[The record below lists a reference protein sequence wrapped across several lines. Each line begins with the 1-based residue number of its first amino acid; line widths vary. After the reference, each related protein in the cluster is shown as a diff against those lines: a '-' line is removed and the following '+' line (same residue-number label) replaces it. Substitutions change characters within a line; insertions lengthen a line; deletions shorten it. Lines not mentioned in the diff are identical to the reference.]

1 MVFGKK
7 ASIKD
12 TISFSILNGEKTEE
26 MSEFVLIFSRETSL
40 KVRKNAIKHHLLWF
54 TVSAS
59 QRRLGQ
65 SRFWEFC
72 SGKKVDWP
80 HSLQELLCHHPE

>member
-26 MSEFVLIFSRETSL
+26 MSEFVLIFSRETKQIRTKEKCHQAPSIMICS
-40 KVRKNAIKHHLLWF
+40 KRFTKKIRSIKILRILL
-54 TVSAS
+54 
-59 QRRLGQ
+59 R
-65 SRFWEFC
+65 
-72 SGKKVDWP
+72 
-80 HSLQELLCHHPE
+80 